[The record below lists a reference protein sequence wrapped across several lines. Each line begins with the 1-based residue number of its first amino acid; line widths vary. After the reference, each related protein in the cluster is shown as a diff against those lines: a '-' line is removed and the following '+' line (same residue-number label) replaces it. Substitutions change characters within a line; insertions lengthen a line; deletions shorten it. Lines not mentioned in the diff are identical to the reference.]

1 MSISR
6 RDILLAAAA
15 TAMTPSLTFA
25 QTNDLASKLIRMIVA
40 YGAGGA
46 SDSLA
51 RYAGESLT
59 KAIGRRVVVEN
70 RPGADGNIAAE
81 AVVNASGDELMLL
94 VSGNSTH
101 AANVTIYKRLPFDPE
116 KDFTPLAPVAT
127 VPYILVVNPEKVQA
141 ENFQSFLAAGL
152 KAEQPLIYASANVG
166 GRLAGELF
174 KKVSGLKIINAPYR
188 NSGQAMTD
196 LLGGQFDYYMCD
208 AVTALPQIQSNKIKA
223 LAVTSKEPVPMLPH
237 IPSLAQLGYPDFDIV
252 SWIAIWSSAKTPAAV
267 SSRLSE
273 IIVQSFAAP
282 AGRDFLLK
290 AGLVPMTGD
299 SEALRALQRR
309 DTEVFRSLITE
320 AGMQRD

>member
-6 RDILLAAAA
+6 REMLVAAAA
-15 TAMTPSLTFA
+15 TAMTPSWTFA
-25 QTNDLASKLIRMIVA
+25 QTNDLASKLIRIIVA

-51 RYAGESLT
+51 RYAGDSLT
-59 KAIGRRVVVEN
+59 RAIGRRVIVEN

-81 AVVNASGDELMLL
+81 AVVNASGDEYMLL

-101 AANVTIYKRLPFDPE
+101 AANATIYKHLPFDPE

-127 VPYILVVNPEKVQA
+127 VPYFLVVNPEKIKA

-152 KAEQPLIYASANVG
+152 KAEQPLVYASANVG
-166 GRLAGELF
+166 GRLAGELL
-174 KKVSGLKIINAPYR
+174 KKVSGLKVVNAPYR

-196 LLGGQFDYYMCD
+196 LLGAQYDYYICD
-208 AVTALPQIQSNKIKA
+208 AVTALPQIQSNKIRA
-223 LAVTSKEPVPMLPH
+223 LAVTSKEPAPMLPQV
-237 IPSLAQLGYPDFDIV
+237 PPLATLGYPDFDIA

-267 SSRLSE
+267 SSKLSD
-273 IIVQSFAAP
+273 IIVQAFDAP
-282 AGRDFLLK
+282 EGRSFLLK
-290 AGLVPMTGD
+290 AGLAPMMGG

-309 DTEVFRSLITE
+309 DTEIFRNLIIE